1 MEENNKNAK
10 NILIGILLIISIL
23 LGGYL
28 VYDKFIKND
37 EIKCR
42 NIEEKES
49 PTNEKTECNC
59 SSDNEKSNTKTC
71 GCEKC
76 LTTDINYTE
85 VFKDNKDYNGMYSAY
100 YDISLT
106 DDQQRHA
113 YAWLTMDGKV
123 KFKVDN
129 GNNQD
134 GAYILNNINNAVDII
149 FDDGIGGET
158 LYILCKNGDVYKYSI
173 TNYENKTKT
182 ATKVSNLKDIIKFVK
197 ITSCP
202 AKNSGCFGNLG
213 VIDKN
218 MQYKE
223 ITTLF

>member
-1 MEENNKNAK
+1 MEENKNNSK
-10 NILIGILLIISIL
+10 NIIISILLIITIL

-28 VYDKFIKND
+28 VYDKFINKTLPL
-37 EIKCR
+37 KCPVC
-42 NIEEKES
+42 EEKEC
-49 PTNEKTECNC
+49 PTNECP
-59 SSDNEKSNTKTC
+59 SVDTKP
-71 GCEKC
+71 CEKC

-100 YDISLT
+100 YDISLI

-182 ATKVSNLKDIIKFVK
+182 ATKVSDLKDIIKFVK

-213 VIDKN
+213 AIDKN